1 MSEAFIS
8 YSRADSAFA
17 DRLSEDLEK
26 RGIPVWID
34 RESIEGGAAWRASIS
49 QAIRSCCAF
58 ILILSP
64 RSTQSPQV
72 SKELSVAETHNRLI
86 IPVVLEACDIPPG
99 MELQLAELHWI
110 SFTELSY
117 DAALERLTRV
127 IKDARSRAT
136 GVAAPSVQEA
146 AHHASPAPVATVR
159 PVVSNEPS
167 RAAGAGSSRKWL
179 LAGTA
184 AIAVAGASLAA
195 FRYTQEP
202 GSTPRTENAARAD
215 DKARRAEP
223 VAAPGAPVEA
233 VAVSTDS
240 KSSVTPPAPPLGPWP
255 GAKDRAETQASNR
268 AAPPKSAPSG
278 AERGAT
284 RDTVQQPLVVP
295 SDKPLIVARAD
306 PAPAQA
312 PVGVVGNSRTLLY
325 HFPDCPGYSRVSAQ
339 ARMEFA
345 SAREAERAGYK
356 LSDNC
361 ADPSG
366 GRAAAAVIAN
376 SRTRDYFL
384 PHCSGYGATRPEYRV
399 PFDSVAEAERAGYR
413 RNDKCSQVAAIK

>member
-72 SKELSVAETHNRLI
+72 SKELSVAETHSRLI

-127 IKDARSRAT
+127 IKDARSRTAGTAASGAQNDSQHVSPETARAAT
-136 GVAAPSVQEA
+136 PR
-146 AHHASPAPVATVR
+146 PAIP
-159 PVVSNEPS
+159 NEPS
-167 RAAGAGSSRKWL
+167 RAASPGSSRKWL

-184 AIAVAGASLAA
+184 AIGVAGASLAA
-195 FRYTQEP
+195 FRYVQEP
-202 GSTPRTENAARAD
+202 GSTPRTENTARAD
-215 DKARRAEP
+215 DKARSAEP
-223 VAAPGAPVEA
+223 VAAPGAPVGA

-240 KSSVTPPAPPLGPWP
+240 KSSVTPPAPPLGPW
-255 GAKDRAETQASNR
+255 
-268 AAPPKSAPSG
+268 
-278 AERGAT
+278 
-284 RDTVQQPLVVP
+284 TVQQPLVVP

-306 PAPAQA
+306 PAPARA

-325 HFPDCPGYSRVSAQ
+325 HFPECPGYSRVSAQ

-366 GRAAAAVIAN
+366 GRAAAA
-376 SRTRDYFL
+376 
-384 PHCSGYGATRPEYRV
+384 
-399 PFDSVAEAERAGYR
+399 RAGR
-413 RNDKCSQVAAIK
+413 SPPRILTFVSPK

>member
-117 DAALERLTRV
+117 DTALERLTRV

-223 VAAPGAPVEA
+223 VAAPGAPVGA

-240 KSSVTPPAPPLGPWP
+240 KSSVTPP
-255 GAKDRAETQASNR
+255 
-268 AAPPKSAPSG
+268 APPKSAPSG